1 MLVVRHNNWLSFVL
15 FLLFSLVLMSFLL
28 ALFLRVVVVSFIVFY
43 VVVIGVDVVC
53 CVKY

>member
-1 MLVVRHNNWLSFVL
+1 MKFCVGDEAQQLVVLRVVFIGFAVL
-15 FLLFSLVLMSFLL
+15 I
-28 ALFLRVVVVSFIVFY
+28 VVVVSFIVFY